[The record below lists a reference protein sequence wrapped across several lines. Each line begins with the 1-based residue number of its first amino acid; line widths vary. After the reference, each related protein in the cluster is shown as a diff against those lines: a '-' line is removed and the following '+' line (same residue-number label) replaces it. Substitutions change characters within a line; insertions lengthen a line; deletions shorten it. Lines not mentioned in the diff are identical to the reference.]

1 MPAASYQALQHDAI
15 DGDDEVTEPGYRRLS
30 TWQSL
35 SETGQLPAVVLDDDA
50 E

>member
-1 MPAASYQALQHDAI
+1 MSAASLPAFEHD
-15 DGDDEVTEPGYRRLS
+15 DHDDEVTEPGYRRLS

-35 SETGQLPAVVLDDDA
+35 SETGQFAAVVPDDDV